1 MGDNNLIS
9 VIIPVYQAKANL
21 EACLAS
27 VLAQDDTDY
36 EVILVDDGSTD
47 GSSKIC
53 DDYAADG
60 RVKVFHTKNSGAA
73 AARNFGVDKASGDLI
88 CFIDSDDTVTKDHIS
103 YLRMLVN
110 DTGSDIAVG
119 SFEKIFE
126 DKKTE
131 GQKSTSDSI
140 RGTMKD
146 IVAGTKSVYSGV
158 YSDVK
163 KFAEKKLNKEDQEKE
178 DIPENAEALIF
189 YSGNTALEDLLYQ
202 RHFMSVPWG
211 MISRRKL
218 WDNVR
223 FPEGTEAED
232 MGTIYRLFAA
242 ADGIVWG
249 GRKTYRYYQRSGSTM
264 YSTGSTRNKAYYRH
278 SREMLIFIKE
288 RYPRYYPAALSR
300 HFSTCCQI
308 LSEAGSG
315 IGKSLE
321 MHVKKDI
328 TLLAPKILKDE
339 RCRVQNKSA
348 ASLALVSVEALAG
361 SLKMYDKGKRW
372 YLG

>member
-1 MGDNNLIS
+1 
-9 VIIPVYQAKANL
+9 
-21 EACLAS
+21 
-27 VLAQDDTDY
+27 
-36 EVILVDDGSTD
+36 
-47 GSSKIC
+47 
-53 DDYAADG
+53 
-60 RVKVFHTKNSGAA
+60 
-73 AARNFGVDKASGDLI
+73 
-88 CFIDSDDTVTKDHIS
+88 
-103 YLRMLVN
+103 
-110 DTGSDIAVG
+110 
-119 SFEKIFE
+119 
-126 DKKTE
+126 
-131 GQKSTSDSI
+131 
-140 RGTMKD
+140 
-146 IVAGTKSVYSGV
+146 
-158 YSDVK
+158 
-163 KFAEKKLNKEDQEKE
+163 
-178 DIPENAEALIF
+178 
-189 YSGNTALEDLLYQ
+189 
-202 RHFMSVPWG
+202 MSVPWG

-264 YSTGSTRNKAYYRH
+264 YSTSSTRNKAYYRH